1 MSGEWPLL
9 IFTILGQLAIGTFV
23 ILTLIRTLLDTKIGV
38 KPTAEVTKF
47 GMLAVGPVI
56 LLALFASFLHLGS
69 PLLAY
74 HALGNLKTSW
84 LSREILFTSLF
95 LILWFVTFYTSKK
108 GQVNQGLS
116 WVTSIVGL
124 ITIFCM
130 AGIYAHSNR
139 PAWTSANTYL
149 SFFGAALVMGTIA
162 AGAAV
167 VYGYRTQKLEGEALK
182 VVQKVSMIALLAIA
196 VQLIYLPIYIS
207 GLANNGVAAQASAQL
222 LSGAYAFLFIL
233 KWILSI
239 LAGVMFFYVLY
250 KQGEARTSS
259 LNLVFIAFGIALL
272 AELIGRYVFYAT
284 AVSAVFGL

>member
-23 ILTLIRTLLDTKIGV
+23 ILTLIRTLLQMKIGI
-38 KPTAEVTKF
+38 KPAVEVTKF

-74 HALGNLKTSW
+74 NALGNLKTSW

-95 LILWFVTFYTSKK
+95 LILWFATFYTSKK
-108 GQVNQGLS
+108 EASNQALS

-149 SFFGAALVMGTIA
+149 SFFGATLVMGTIS

-167 VYGYRTQKLEGEALK
+167 VYGNRTQKLEGEALK
-182 VVQKVSMIALLAIA
+182 VVQKVSIIALLAIA

-207 GLANNGVAAQASAQL
+207 GLANNGVAAQASTQL
-222 LSGAYAFLFIL
+222 LSGAYAFPFIL

-239 LAGVMFFYVLY
+239 LAGVMFFHVLY
-250 KQGEARTSS
+250 KQGEVHTSS
-259 LNLVFIAFGIALL
+259 LNLVYVAFGIALL